1 MISIVSFFVAFTCS
15 TPTHAIAGI
24 CFCVLVHF
32 SSHSGNILEALHL
45 PFLPASGVGT
55 NDSRN

>member
-1 MISIVSFFVAFTCS
+1 
-15 TPTHAIAGI
+15 
-24 CFCVLVHF
+24 VLVHF